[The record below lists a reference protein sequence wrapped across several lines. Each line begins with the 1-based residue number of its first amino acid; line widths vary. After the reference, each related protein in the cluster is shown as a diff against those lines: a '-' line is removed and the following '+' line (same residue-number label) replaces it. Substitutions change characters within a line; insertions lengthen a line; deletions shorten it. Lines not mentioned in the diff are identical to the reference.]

1 MHDLTAVA
9 RYVKA
14 NGPTSTT
21 KQTEVTIPM
30 ETIPMETT
38 PTKATETN
46 KASAIG
52 KEVFILL
59 LFVAVFACWI
69 MFNVVTFGI
78 PVS

>member
-21 KQTEVTIPM
+21 KQTEV
-30 ETIPMETT
+30 TIPMETT